1 MIRRPPR
8 ASRTDT
14 LFPYTTRFR
23 SHRALRH
30 GVGIAHRQVGALEIV
45 AGLIRCLLVFAYIL
59 RRGAVVGFHR
69 RFGIRQIAVHRQLVA
84 EVLRVAERRHARHRR
99 TDAAGRVTVR
109 AWRHDAEERILGA
122 DQTAARIGTV
132 AAVAGS
138 ILADR

>member
-8 ASRTDT
+8 STRTDT
-14 LFPYTTRFR
+14 LFPYTTLFR
-23 SHRALRH
+23 S
-30 GVGIAHRQVGALEIV
+30 
-45 AGLIRCLLVFAYIL
+45 
-59 RRGAVVGFHR
+59 FHR
-69 RFGIRQIAVHRQLVA
+69 RCGIRQIAGHRQLVA